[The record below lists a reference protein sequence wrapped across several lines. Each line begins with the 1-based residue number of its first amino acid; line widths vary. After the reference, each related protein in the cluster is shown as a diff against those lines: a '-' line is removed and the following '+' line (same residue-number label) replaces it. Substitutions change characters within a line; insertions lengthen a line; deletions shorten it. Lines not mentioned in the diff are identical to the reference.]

1 MTIRI
6 AHHAGIGRRDARSG
20 ACRRFAVVL
29 GLLIPLSAAATGCS
43 IEEVL
48 PAPNCVGDSTVILAA
63 QSVPTAE
70 FVPCFEPLPA
80 GWDVVTTT
88 IDQDGTVV
96 RFDSDRAG
104 SSAAVFR
111 YADACDLTNAVRAP
125 SEFAF
130 VDRYELVE
138 RVSPALRSQR
148 FYVFDG
154 GCAWWEFD
162 FDADAPSVLS
172 IELGDQLELLSRLEL
187 NQSIHET
194 FIDEDV

>member
-1 MTIRI
+1 MSARFVR
-6 AHHAGIGRRDARSG
+6 HRRST
-20 ACRRFAVVL
+20 RRGTRRGFAVGAVAS
-29 GLLIPLSAAATGCS
+29 LLIPLLFGVTGCS

-48 PAPNCVGDSTVILAA
+48 PAPNCDGDSTIILAA

-70 FVPCFEPLPA
+70 FVPCFDPLPA

-88 IDQDGTVV
+88 IDQDGTIV

-104 SSAAVFR
+104 SSAAVFH
-111 YADACDLTNAVRAP
+111 YADTCDLTKAVRAP

-130 VDRYELVE
+130 VERYELVE
-138 RVSPALRSQR
+138 SVSPRLRSQR

-154 GCAWWEFD
+154 GCAWWDFD
-162 FDADAPSVLS
+162 FDLDAPSVLA
-172 IELGDQLELLSRLEL
+172 IELGDQLELVSRLEL